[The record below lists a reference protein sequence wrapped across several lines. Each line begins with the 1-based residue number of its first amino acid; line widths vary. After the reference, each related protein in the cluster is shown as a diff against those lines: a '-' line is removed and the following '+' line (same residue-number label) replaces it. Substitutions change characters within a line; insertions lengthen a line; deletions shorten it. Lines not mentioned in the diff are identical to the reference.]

1 MTVSSLTILS
11 IFTVLNFISILII
24 LETIN
29 FQDAHLPYT
38 RIFKSEFSEPVC
50 LDI

>member
-1 MTVSSLTILS
+1 MTGSLQTILS
-11 IFTVLNFISILII
+11 IYTKNNFLSILII
-24 LETIN
+24 LHTIN

>member
-1 MTVSSLTILS
+1 MTVSSRTILS

-29 FQDAHLPYT
+29 FQDAHLSST
-38 RIFKSEFSEPVC
+38 CLSKSEFYEPVC

>member
-1 MTVSSLTILS
+1 MTGSWQIILS
-11 IFTVLNFISILII
+11 TYTKPDFLSILVI

-29 FQDAHLPYT
+29 FQDAHLSFT
-38 RIFKSEFSEPVC
+38 CLSKSEFYEPVC